1 MKFGFILFYLLI
13 WKLLIGVAWSA
24 PPVDLFF
31 LNIGI
36 GKYAQVP
43 QNLGGENTKSFTPTP
58 NGPWSATRLSYAFQ
72 KLGAVEGIEL
82 RDNKSNF
89 FIKREDIFQSLEDII
104 TLSKNSPNPFI
115 IYYYNGHGVGE
126 GVGWNLFSI
135 PGDFIGPVPS
145 KDLELL
151 SKHTA
156 RASEIV
162 DRLEKS
168 EVPFLILFDNCYEGN
183 ESNFTNDILTDEA
196 ANNLNDMLRILR
208 HLNQFHTQYP
218 VLFSTEPGKKVSAV
232 ADPDT
237 KFTDKSVGP
246 LARRILKALEQLPE
260 NEIDLS
266 SLVKALTDHKNQ
278 STSIPLD
285 TVTQPAIT
293 HVNTPLPDIRFYR
306 KEEAPKILLREGSG
320 NTANLSNFDNPSVVT
335 PSSPKPKEI
344 KLLVSGS
351 ADDFITEGSTYDFVL
366 TPDNITNF
374 DFDPKD
380 SLDFIFEHGK
390 IRGIVRL
397 QVPRNHRISPGI
409 YKTKNTS
416 EAGDDWR
423 FELNMDGR
431 GCSQSE
437 GMIDIISIEKKN
449 NQVISIAMNF
459 EQICDN
465 IGKAKGQL
473 NINWQ

>member
-1 MKFGFILFYLLI
+1 MRFSFILFYLLI

-43 QNLGGENTKSFTPTP
+43 QNFDSNNTVSFTPTP

-82 RDNKSNF
+82 RDNNSNF
-89 FIKREDIFQSLEDII
+89 LIKKEDILQSLEDII
-104 TLSKNSPNPFI
+104 TLSKNSSNPFI
-115 IYYYNGHGVGE
+115 IYYYNGHGLGE

-135 PGDFIGPVPS
+135 PGDFIGPLPS
-145 KDLELL
+145 DVEIL
-151 SKHTA
+151 SRQTIY
-156 RASEIV
+156 ASEIV
-162 DRLEKS
+162 ERLEKS
-168 EVPFLILFDNCYEGN
+168 EVPFLILFDNCYEGK
-183 ESNFTNDILTDEA
+183 ESNFTNDILTDKA
-196 ANNLNDMLRILR
+196 ANNLNDVSKILR
-208 HLNQFHTQYP
+208 HLNQFHTRYP
-218 VLFSTEPGKKVSAV
+218 VLFSIDPGKTVSAV
-232 ADPDT
+232 ADPNA

-246 LARRILKALEQLPE
+246 LARRILKILEQLPE

-266 SLVKALTDHKNQ
+266 SLVKALTDQKNQ
-278 STSIPLD
+278 GISIPLD

-293 HVNTPLPDIRFYR
+293 YVNTPLPDIRFFR

-320 NTANLSNFDNPSVVT
+320 NTANLSNFDSSSVVT
-335 PSSPKPKEI
+335 PASPKPKEI

-351 ADDFITEGSTYDFVL
+351 ADDFITEGATYDFTL
-366 TPDNITNF
+366 TSENITNF
-374 DFDPKD
+374 NSNSKD

-390 IRGIVRL
+390 ILGIVGL
-397 QVPRNHRISPGI
+397 QAPSNHTISLGK
-409 YKTKNTS
+409 YQTKNIS
-416 EAGDDWR
+416 EFGADWR
-423 FELNMDGR
+423 FELSMDGR
-431 GCSQSE
+431 GCNQRE
-437 GMIDIISIEKKN
+437 GMLDITTVQIRNDQIIRIET
-449 NQVISIAMNF
+449 NF

-473 NINWQ
+473 NIIW